1 MDSVLIP
8 ALRKLR
14 EDIQATNN
22 SVKLRHGGEQR
33 SFDTLRKAEDFVGS
47 LSQNGTFAADPQD
60 SGRAAAALSSARRE
74 GLGGRD
80 GGDAGCPEEDGGGRD
95 MDAC

>member
-1 MDSVLIP
+1 MRVN
-8 ALRKLR
+8 R
-14 EDIQATNN
+14 EASILFG
-22 SVKLRHGGEQR
+22 KQR
-33 SFDTLRKAEDFVGS
+33 I
-47 LSQNGTFAADPQD
+47 LSAPCPQNGTFAADPQGQRED
-60 SGRAAAALSSARRE
+60 GGHSLFARRE

>member
-1 MDSVLIP
+1 M
-8 ALRKLR
+8 
-14 EDIQATNN
+14 N
-22 SVKLRHGGEQR
+22 R
-33 SFDTLRKAEDFVGS
+33 SFDSLRKAEDFVRS
-47 LSQNGTFAADPQD
+47 LSQNGTFAVDPQG
-60 SGRAAAALSSARRE
+60 SGRAAAALSSAQRE